1 MLSLMALEENLAL
14 LRLTLGVSWQSL
26 AILGLEMRHAGH
38 MGIFPLYIALC
49 PNFPSIRTAVVLD

>member
-26 AILGLEMRHAGH
+26 ALLGLEMRHSGH
-38 MGIFPLYIALC
+38 MGIFPLYISLC
-49 PNFPSIRTAVVLD
+49 PNFPFR